1 MAQRKTELFDSD
13 LGTAA
18 EFFRLLGHPARL
30 AVLEE
35 LAEAKSCQCGHI
47 VTQLPLAQATVS
59 QHLKKLKEGGLIAGT
74 LTGPAVCY
82 CIDQKTVIQMIE
94 SGRAFLNRLESD
106 ITTKSSAC
114 CEENR
119 MNNSKTIGSDE
130 DQIKE
135 AVRERYRESAEKGGC
150 CSSGTGCGCAT
161 CDTDVVVDTADYA
174 KQQGYVSDADLG
186 LGCGIPT
193 KFAAIKPGEVVL
205 DLGSGA
211 GNDVFIAA
219 MYVGSTGKV
228 IGVDMTPEMITK
240 ARRIAKERNFTNVE
254 FRLGEI
260 EALPVADNTADLA
273 ISNCVINLV
282 PDKSRVFAELARTL
296 KPGGRFVISDIVT
309 TGTLPEAILSSLDQY
324 VGCVA
329 GASTQS
335 AYELMMQTAG
345 FQRIEI
351 AERRVIDRKSWDIA
365 GDAPS
370 EVDVLSV
377 TFVAYK

>member
-1 MAQRKTELFDSD
+1 MAQRKTELFDEK
-13 LGTAA
+13 LGAAA

-35 LAEAKSCQCGHI
+35 LAESKSCQCGHI

-74 LTGPAVCY
+74 ISGPAVCY
-82 CIDQKTVIQMIE
+82 CIDKETVVQMIE
-94 SGRAFLNRLESD
+94 SGRAFLDRLESN
-106 ITTKSSAC
+106 ISNKSSEC
-114 CEENR
+114 CRENI
-119 MNNSKTIGSDE
+119 MNSTRTIGTDE

-150 CSSGTGCGCAT
+150 CSTGTGCGCAS
-161 CDTDVVVDTADYA
+161 CDTDVVVDTAAYA
-174 KQQGYVSDADLG
+174 KQQGYVSEADLG

-193 KFAAIKPGEVVL
+193 KFAQIKQGEVVL

-219 MYVGSTGKV
+219 MHVGSAGKV

-296 KPGGRFVISDIVT
+296 KSGGRFVISDIVT
-309 TGTLPEAILSSLDQY
+309 TGILPEKILKSLDQY

-329 GASTQS
+329 GASTQD
-335 AYELMMQTAG
+335 AYEQMMRTAG
-345 FQRIEI
+345 FKRIEI
-351 AERRVIDRKSWDIA
+351 AERRVIDRASWDVA
-365 GDAPS
+365 GDAP
-370 EVDVLSV
+370 EDVDVLSV